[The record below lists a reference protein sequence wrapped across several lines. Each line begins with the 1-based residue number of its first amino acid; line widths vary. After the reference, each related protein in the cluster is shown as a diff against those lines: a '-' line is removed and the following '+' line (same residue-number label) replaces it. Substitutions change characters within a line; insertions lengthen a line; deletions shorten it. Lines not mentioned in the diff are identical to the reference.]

1 MPSNGDQMYTFQL
14 DSEAAE
20 RVNDGHYK
28 VVLNPQLELPLLAEP
43 QAMVRS
49 VVFSTVT
56 SALRFSRTSLAT
68 RARTAT
74 WTSFVPTTAVNSAA
88 PRR

>member
-28 VVLNPQLELPLLAEP
+28 VVLNPQLELPLLAEG
-43 QAMVRS
+43 RED
-49 VVFSTVT
+49 
-56 SALRFSRTSLAT
+56 RAT
-68 RARTAT
+68 RRPSFKKKAQAT
-74 WTSFVPTTAVNSAA
+74 G
-88 PRR
+88 